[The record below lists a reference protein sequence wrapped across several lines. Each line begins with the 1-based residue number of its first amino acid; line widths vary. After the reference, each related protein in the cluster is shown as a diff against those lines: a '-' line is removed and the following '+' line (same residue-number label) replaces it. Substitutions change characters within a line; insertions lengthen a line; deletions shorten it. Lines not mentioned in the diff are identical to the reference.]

1 MSINNFMER
10 LISTRSGV
18 RDITGNAITKNRIQ
32 LPIIKAVGINL
43 WERRGLSAAILCI
56 TAFLFVGKCASSTD
70 DPILIRTYED
80 LKRIATITDGLQ
92 GHYRLANDIDA
103 QDSWSEDDGSASN
116 CTPYD
121 GANGATATCQGFTPI
136 GSGPS
141 SAFTGSFDGGSYA
154 ILDLYIKRDATYVGL
169 FGYIGSGAKIENLG
183 VQGGDVSSSSSS
195 SNSYA
200 GGLVGYNN
208 GGSITNSYATGKVSS
223 SSSSSYSVAGG
234 LVGIN
239 GGTITNSYATGKVSS
254 SSSSSIN
261 SVAGGLVGYDN
272 GGSITNSYA
281 TGKVS
286 SSSSSSSN
294 SYAGGLVG
302 YNLEGGITNSYA
314 TGDAT
319 ATATGGGGSIAG
331 GLVGNNSGGSI
342 TNSYATGKVSS
353 SSSSY
358 AGGLVGENR

>member
-56 TAFLFVGKCASSTD
+56 TAFLFIGKCSDSQVIAADNWDPVASSTD

-121 GANGATATCQGFTPI
+121 GANGATATCKGFAPI
-136 GSGPS
+136 GNS
-141 SAFTGSFDGGSYA
+141 STSFTGSFDGGSYA

-183 VQGGDVSSSSSS
+183 VQGGDVSSSTSSSS
-195 SNSYA
+195 SNARA
-200 GGLVGYNN
+200 GGLVGVHY
-208 GGSITNSYATGKVSS
+208 GAITNSYATGKVSS

-234 LVGIN
+234 LVGVN

-261 SVAGGLVGYDN
+261 SVAGGLVGYDIS
-272 GGSITNSYA
+272 GSITNSYA

-286 SSSSSSSN
+286 SSSSSLLQFLCRR
-294 SYAGGLVG
+294 ARRV
-302 YNLEGGITNSYA
+302 
-314 TGDAT
+314 
-319 ATATGGGGSIAG
+319 
-331 GLVGNNSGGSI
+331 
-342 TNSYATGKVSS
+342 
-353 SSSSY
+353 
-358 AGGLVGENR
+358 